1 MKLMKKWML
10 ALTAMLLVISLFA
23 IPAFADDGHN
33 HAAEEAAKTLSTA
46 EIVWLCIGG
55 AAVLAA
61 IVLCIIFREKVAKF
75 FRVYNSERKKIV
87 WLPWNQTKKSTW
99 VVLVVLVAA
108 AAAICLLD
116 FALFKGLSKLVE
128 WLGQM
133 TFTPAA

>member
-23 IPAFADDGHN
+23 IPAFAHEADA
-33 HAAEEAAKTLSTA
+33 AAEDAANRLTTA

-87 WLPWNQTKKSTW
+87 WLPWDQTKKSTW
-99 VVLVVLVAA
+99 VVLVVLAAA

-116 FALFKGLSKLVE
+116 FGLFKGLSKLVE

-133 TFTPAA
+133 NFKPAA

>member
-23 IPAFADDGHN
+23 IPAFAHEND
-33 HAAEEAAKTLSTA
+33 AVEETAKTMTTA

-116 FALFKGLSKLVE
+116 FALFRGLSKLVE